1 MVVNGIFPALNGAE
15 FQAMC
20 LGKPLVTAVC
30 PIAVDAVIIVERG
43 VEGRLFAVQL
53 IPPVLS
59 ITVIHSELG
68 GLLCS
73 FTVSLYDIQQYFFA
87 EYGVIVYIKSQFH
100 TEVSNFL

>member
-1 MVVNGIFPALNGAE
+1 MVINGILLTLNGAE

-73 FTVSLYDIQQYFFA
+73 FTVSLYDIQQHFFA
-87 EYGVIVYIKSQFH
+87 KYSVVVYIKSQFH
-100 TEVSNFL
+100 TVFSYSR